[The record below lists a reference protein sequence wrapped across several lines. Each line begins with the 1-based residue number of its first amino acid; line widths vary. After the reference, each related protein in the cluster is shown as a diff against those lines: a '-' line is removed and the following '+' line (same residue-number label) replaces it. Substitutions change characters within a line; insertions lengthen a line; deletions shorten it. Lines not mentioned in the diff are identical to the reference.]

1 MTPRH
6 VFAPQGALDLVE
18 IWQYLK
24 ELGGVT
30 LADKVE
36 SAILER
42 IVFLAGTPGA
52 GHHRRDLTTEDVRF
66 LPV

>member
-1 MTPRH
+1 MTPRY
-6 VFAPQGALDLVE
+6 VFAPQAALDLVE

-24 ELGGVT
+24 ERGGVT

-42 IVFLAGTPGA
+42 IWFLS
-52 GHHRRDLTTEDVRF
+52 RNFRCRS
-66 LPV
+66 LPKRSYD